1 MNKALA
7 VVPVIILVVL
17 TYVFLLPEEY
27 QPLKLSSEE
36 TQISL
41 KCAENITCFTI
52 ALMDSCH
59 PAGFTLPHPSG
70 GQLSGQITGEA
81 GCEVIISSDS
91 GASMTCIIGTDDLSL
106 INSFIELKK
115 NCEGALLSELEQEF

>member
-1 MNKALA
+1 MKKSLA

-36 TQISL
+36 TRVSL
-41 KCAENITCFTI
+41 DCAENMTCFTT

-59 PAGFTLPHPSG
+59 PASFTLPHPDGSS
-70 GQLSGQITGEA
+70 LSGAITGED
-81 GCEVIISSDS
+81 GCEVLISSES
-91 GASMTCIIGTDDLSL
+91 GASMECVIGTDDLSL
-106 INSFIELKK
+106 INSFTELKK
-115 NCEGALLSELEQEF
+115 NCEGSLLSELEQEF